1 MDYSPYSD
9 DQVKDEIR
17 RLRAQIDRLRVR
29 LESGQGGVDH
39 SDLRARMSE
48 LNLLK
53 LEARKRRLPVEG

>member
-9 DQVKDEIR
+9 EQVVEEIQ
-17 RLRAQIDRLRVR
+17 RLRAQIERIRVR

-39 SDLRARMSE
+39 NDLRARMSE
-48 LNLLK
+48 INLLK